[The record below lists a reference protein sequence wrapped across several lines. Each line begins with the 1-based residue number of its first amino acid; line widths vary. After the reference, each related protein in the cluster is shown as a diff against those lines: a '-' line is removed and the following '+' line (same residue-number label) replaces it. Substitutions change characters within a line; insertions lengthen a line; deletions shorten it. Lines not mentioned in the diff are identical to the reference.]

1 MTEVET
7 LREENAWLK
16 SQLAEVSGADKHVA
30 VKLALGISGQGAK
43 LLCAM
48 LARPGKVAT
57 FNTLY
62 TLALADEYGIVE
74 QDGPRN
80 ILRVQLSR
88 VKSRLRELGAPEKG
102 VRSVWGVGYY
112 VTPELAAWV
121 EARL

>member
-30 VKLALGISGQGAK
+30 VKLALGIPGQGAK

-48 LARPGKVAT
+48 LARPGKTIT
-57 FNTLY
+57 FSSFY
-62 TLALADEYGIVE
+62 TFALADEYGIVE
-74 QDGPRN
+74 QDTPRN